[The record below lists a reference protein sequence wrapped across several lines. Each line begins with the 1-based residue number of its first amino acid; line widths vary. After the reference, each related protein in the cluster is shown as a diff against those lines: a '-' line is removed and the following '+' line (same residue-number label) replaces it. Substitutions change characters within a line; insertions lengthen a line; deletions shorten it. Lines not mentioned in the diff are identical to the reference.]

1 LATGQPA
8 EAEKEFK
15 MALEREQRSAWALY
29 GLKEAAKAKGDA
41 MAEQKASDD
50 LAKAWRGDPG
60 MLTLGRL

>member
-1 LATGQPA
+1 
-8 EAEKEFK
+8 
-15 MALEREQRSAWALY
+15 
-29 GLKEAAKAKGDA
+29 